1 MFSLQFIHAP
11 QQTFLEWKAFTR
23 GLQCWDWIFHEK
35 SHTNCSLKGFNN
47 YRWKVSGTHFFFF
60 NTHNI
65 YNSPNQYSYNWFY
78 QWEPKPSSVHYT
90 TLTLVSLG
98 SSSRVS
104 VLHFPPLS
112 DWRSFKYMRP
122 CGKQTF
128 TCEPVETITATKIID
143 ITKNLANNRLCTCSR
158 ICYHLSTNQNTCVE
172 LKNWVIIAFA
182 SVTSTFNL
190 ILYTC
195 MLRGVSLT
203 GVETFA
209 LWYHWKYKIN
219 MNTVW

>member
-1 MFSLQFIHAP
+1 
-11 QQTFLEWKAFTR
+11 
-23 GLQCWDWIFHEK
+23 
-35 SHTNCSLKGFNN
+35 
-47 YRWKVSGTHFFFF
+47 
-60 NTHNI
+60 
-65 YNSPNQYSYNWFY
+65 
-78 QWEPKPSSVHYT
+78 
-90 TLTLVSLG
+90 
-98 SSSRVS
+98 
-104 VLHFPPLS
+104 
-112 DWRSFKYMRP
+112 MRP

-195 MLRGVSLT
+195 MLRRVSLT

-209 LWYHWKYKIN
+209 LWYHWKYKIKYEHRMIKKLDKN
-219 MNTVW
+219 DEVTHSVLSNRIAIRYWYINTSQWEITWTTVKIYAEKINVYVTHLTDRVVF